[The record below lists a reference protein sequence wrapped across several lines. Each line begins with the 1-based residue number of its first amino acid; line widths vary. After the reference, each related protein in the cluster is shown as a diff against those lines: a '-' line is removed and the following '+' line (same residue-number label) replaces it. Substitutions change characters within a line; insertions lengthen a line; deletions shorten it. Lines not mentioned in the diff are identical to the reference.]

1 MHLHRSVVTI
11 AVVMLVIFGSVNVTS
26 QVPITRTEFGNPVY
40 PAYEGW
46 YNQPD
51 GSITLLVGYF
61 NPNTDEVVRIPIG
74 EENFIS
80 PGVPDQGQ
88 PTVIQS
94 GRGHGVFTLNLPAD
108 FGGQQISW
116 TLTTNDQTVT
126 VPMHL
131 DTQWILEPLLDAGN
145 GNEPPTIRFSGMGEG
160 HTGPPI
166 GIAHSLSG
174 SVGTP
179 MELSVWTTDVKPTDE
194 SIAAAAA
201 RSRRPA
207 LILKWHLLR
216 GPGDVEFSEP
226 EQEFE
231 DSSDQNPSTTA
242 TFSAPGEYL
251 LRVEALDET
260 GEGGSGFQCCWTS
273 AHVQVNIS

>member
-1 MHLHRSVVTI
+1 
-11 AVVMLVIFGSVNVTS
+11 
-26 QVPITRTEFGNPVY
+26 
-40 PAYEGW
+40 
-46 YNQPD
+46 
-51 GSITLLVGYF
+51 
-61 NPNTDEVVRIPIG
+61 
-74 EENFIS
+74 
-80 PGVPDQGQ
+80 
-88 PTVIQS
+88 
-94 GRGHGVFTLNLPAD
+94 
-108 FGGQQISW
+108 
-116 TLTTNDQTVT
+116 
-126 VPMHL
+126 
-131 DTQWILEPLLDAGN
+131 
-145 GNEPPTIRFSGMGEG
+145 
-160 HTGPPI
+160 
-166 GIAHSLSG
+166 
-174 SVGTP
+174 
-179 MELSVWTTDVKPTDE
+179 MELTVWTTDVKPTGE

-242 TFSAPGEYL
+242 TFSVPGAYV